1 MRQPLQKILL
11 PVLNESFQTQVE
23 GIADL
28 VLAEVNIKE
37 IEYITDTTGVI
48 KKKIKPNFKTL
59 GRRLGKNMK
68 VASQVIGGLSQEDI
82 GKIEKDNKFI
92 LEANGESFELTLE
105 DFEITTEDIPGWQV
119 ANDGPLTVAL
129 DITITDA
136 LKAEGM
142 ARELVNRIQNLRK
155 DKDFNVVDRI
165 NIRLQKH
172 EVIQDAIAQFGDYI
186 QDETLGLSLEVA
198 ADVSG
203 DEIELPGD
211 VKLMIA
217 VEKA

>member
-1 MRQPLQKILL
+1 M
-11 PVLNESFQTQVE
+11 
-23 GIADL
+23 
-28 VLAEVNIKE
+28 
-37 IEYITDTTGVI
+37 
-48 KKKIKPNFKTL
+48 
-59 GRRLGKNMK
+59 
-68 VASQVIGGLSQEDI
+68 
-82 GKIEKDNKFI
+82 DNKFI
-92 LEANGESFELTLE
+92 LEANGESFELTLA

-165 NIRLQKH
+165 NIRLQEH
-172 EVIQDAIAQFGDYI
+172 EIIQDAIAQFGDYI

-198 ADVSG
+198 AEVSG
-203 DEIELPGD
+203 DEIELPGE